1 MRRKTMSGHTCDKC
15 GKFVP
20 LVNEEPLTVE
30 LGPIDD
36 KLCGSCARGMIDDMV
51 ESYRADGIIQTNEA
65 EREFRSKKWDSFRA

>member
-1 MRRKTMSGHTCDKC
+1 MPGHNCDKC

-20 LVNEEPLTVE
+20 LFNEEPLTVE

-36 KLCGSCARGMIDDMV
+36 KLCGSCTRSMIDDMV

-65 EREFRSKKWDSFRA
+65 EREFRSKKWDNFRA